1 MKRYKRV
8 LRVLALSVFMLL
20 AVTGIGLTG
29 AAPALARNR
38 EKYLV
43 QTEQTENREDE
54 DEETQTHEKI

>member
-29 AAPALARNR
+29 AAPALVRNR

-54 DEETQTHEKI
+54 DEETQVHEKI